1 MWFRLTRTVRCVSAH
16 LGYLTIRE
24 RIKDVIKYNGYQIS
38 ASELE
43 SVVRQVDVVKDV
55 AVVGKIKKDNITR
68 NELPWAFVVVNDDA
82 KNKPEEERTSKI
94 LDYVNSRVP
103 PYKKLRGLTW
113 IDAIPTRYVP
123 QSLTQRG
130 WESIET

>member
-1 MWFRLTRTVRCVSAH
+1 M
-16 LGYLTIRE
+16 
-24 RIKDVIKYNGYQIS
+24 IKYNGYQVS

-43 SVVRQVDVVKDV
+43 DVVREVDIVKDV

-68 NELPWAFVVVNDDA
+68 NELPWAYVVVNNDA
-82 KNKPEEERTSKI
+82 KNQPEEERTSKI

-113 IDAIPTRYVP
+113 IDSIPTRYVP
-123 QSLTQRG
+123 QCITQLG
-130 WESIET
+130 WKSFET